1 MINPTPQYGEWVIN
15 IIYKITEIFDLYIM
29 YMNKLKKGS
38 DF

>member
-1 MINPTPQYGEWVIN
+1 MINPTPRIGEWVIN